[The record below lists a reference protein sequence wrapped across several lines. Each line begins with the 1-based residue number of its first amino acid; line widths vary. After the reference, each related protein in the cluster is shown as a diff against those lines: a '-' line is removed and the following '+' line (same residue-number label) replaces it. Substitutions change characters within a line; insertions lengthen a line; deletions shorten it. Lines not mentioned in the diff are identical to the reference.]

1 MKMRE
6 GSVWVEGGKNR
17 RKRGRDVTTWF
28 RFSLTDK
35 EIQE

>member
-6 GSVWVEGGKNR
+6 GSVWVGGKNR
-17 RKRGRDVTTWF
+17 RKRGRDVKTWF